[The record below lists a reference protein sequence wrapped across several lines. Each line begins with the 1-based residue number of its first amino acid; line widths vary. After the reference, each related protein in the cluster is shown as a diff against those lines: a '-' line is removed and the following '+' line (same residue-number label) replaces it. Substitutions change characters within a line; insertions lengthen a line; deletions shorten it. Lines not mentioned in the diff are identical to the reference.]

1 MKSDCDTHAAARWV
15 AALLASGLIVLA
27 ACSGSDPAEPA
38 RPEDASCQP
47 LGEFE
52 TFRYEFDYKI
62 HTPKPEGPVDEK
74 AVGQPPFAITPT
86 LDSVTLH
93 QVFDGAYQRPDAYMI
108 SIDTLSETGET
119 SSAPIEEI
127 FIGDQAWVN
136 LGQWTE
142 SEVPNVYRPTA
153 VCETIL
159 SALDLTGISGNQET
173 IDGESVTHFRLDTA
187 ELDAAAT
194 LFGPGSDQGRL
205 VKTLAV
211 DVWLAEEGWPVRIE
225 ARGEGSYPSGRV
237 IRLELS
243 QEIRDVD
250 SDDIDIRPPA

>member
-27 ACSGSDPAEPA
+27 ACSGSDPAEPV

-52 TFRYEFDYKI
+52 TFRYNFDYKI

-142 SEVPNVYRPTA
+142 SAVPNVYAPTA
-153 VCETIL
+153 VCESIL
-159 SALDLTGISGNQET
+159 PALDLTGISGKQET
-173 IDGESVTHFRLDTA
+173 IDGESVTHFRRENAQLDTVS
-187 ELDAAAT
+187 T